1 MKSRNSARKQRQRA
15 SHASVWVPLAG
26 LLVSTLAAYW
36 NSFRVPF
43 VFDDLQTI
51 QRNASVRFGELG
63 LGGTRAILF
72 KTFVLNSLWSGQ
84 EVWSYH
90 VVNFVLHFLN
100 GLLVYAA
107 ARHIFRLSDMNAER
121 GRLYAALAAALFL
134 LHPVQTESVTYI
146 SSRSELLSTFFY
158 LAGFLVFALWP
169 QNRVGFLC
177 SLAVATLYFL
187 GMGSK
192 ETAVTLPAAI
202 FLYDFLFVSK
212 AAIRPVLSKWR
223 FYLIYVL
230 GASAAVYFLLTV
242 ELKDSVGS
250 HLPGNLSSWQY
261 FLTQTRVIV
270 RYIRLVFFPV
280 DLNLDYDFRPSSS
293 LFEPAVLFSALFL
306 LSVLLLGWF
315 LRRSAPVFAFSIL
328 WFFVTLSPTSSFV
341 PIVDVIFE
349 HRLYLPLA
357 GVAVS
362 FPLLVEVLLSAVG
375 ALYER
380 PGGHRP
386 PLQLAASCLLLGVLL
401 IGTVARN
408 YTWGDEVRLFSD
420 VLAKSPLKERPY
432 NGLAWAHYKRGEY
445 DQAAAVMEQAV
456 EKLPNKAADSWDTLG
471 NMYLRQG
478 RYDRAIALFEKETHV
493 FNDERLATTYN
504 NLGMAYLYIWTDL
517 QNRKNQLS
525 AQEFDSKKE
534 EVLKPAAA
542 AFSKSL
548 EVEPDLWSAL
558 DSYINTMCW
567 RDRSGE
573 LEREALERLKTG
585 TGGVPQ
591 LSALYTLGKVAFNNG
606 DYSKADSYFDRAEKV
621 RGDVKILLFNH
632 AYALN
637 MLRQDDRAIGKYLEA
652 IRVEPIFIEA
662 HHNLGLIYMNR
673 RQYDKAVESFT
684 EVLRLEPNYVSA
696 HLNLASIYAAEGKR
710 DLARQHLSTVLT
722 VSPGNAQAAAMVQQL
737 GL

>member
-1 MKSRNSARKQRQRA
+1 MSRRNSGRRQPQRVK
-15 SHASVWVPLAG
+15 HASVWVAVAG

-36 NSFRVPF
+36 NSLWVPF

-63 LGGTRAILF
+63 LGGTRTILF
-72 KTFVLNSLWSGQ
+72 KTFALNSLWSGQ

-107 ARHIFRLSDMNAER
+107 ARQIFRLLYTDTQRCRM
-121 GRLYAALAAALFL
+121 YAALAAAFFL

-158 LAGFLVFALWP
+158 LAGFLAFALWP
-169 QNRVGFLC
+169 QNRVGFVC
-177 SLAVATLYFL
+177 SLAVAALYFL

-212 AAIRPVLSKWR
+212 AAIRSVLSKWR

-230 GASAAVYFLLTV
+230 GASAAVYFLLAV

-250 HLPGNLSSWQY
+250 HLPGNLSSWRY
-261 FLTQTRVIV
+261 FLTETRVIV

-280 DLNLDYDFRPSSS
+280 GLNLDYDFRPSSS
-293 LFEPAVLFSALFL
+293 LFEPAVLFSAVFL
-306 LSVLLLGWF
+306 CSVLLLGWF
-315 LRRSAPVFAFSIL
+315 LRRRAPVFAFSIL

-349 HRLYLPLA
+349 HRLYLPMA
-357 GVAVS
+357 GVAIS
-362 FPLLVEVLLSAVG
+362 FPLLVEFLFRKLNFQWVEQKAVLAT
-375 ALYER
+375 
-380 PGGHRP
+380 
-386 PLQLAASCLLLGVLL
+386 SCLLLGALL

-471 NMYLRQG
+471 NMYLKQG

-504 NLGMAYLYIWTDL
+504 NLGMAYLYVWTDL
-517 QNRKNQLS
+517 QNRRNQL
-525 AQEFDSKKE
+525 AAHEFDSKKE
-534 EVLKPAAA
+534 EVLRPAAD

-548 EVEPDLWSAL
+548 EIEPDLWSAL

-567 RDRSGE
+567 RDRSGD
-573 LEREALERLKTG
+573 LEREALERLKVSAESG
-585 TGGVPQ
+585 AQ
-591 LSALYTLGKVAFNNG
+591 FSALYTLGKLAFNNG
-606 DYSKADSYFDRAEKV
+606 DYSRADAYFGQAEKV

-673 RQYDKAVESFT
+673 KQYDKAVESFT

-710 DLARQHLSTVLT
+710 DLARQHLSTVLA